1 MIQVEKKGELYV
13 ADMPSHYSN
22 DVSWMVWV
30 DCPLKAVHKI
40 LLMDMNSKKELD
52 LEDSFTR

>member
-1 MIQVEKKGELYV
+1 
-13 ADMPSHYSN
+13 MPSHYSN